1 MVDSSR
7 ARRSDFEDNRARLL
21 AAARQLIAERGPE
34 GLSISEVV
42 RLADLNRTTAYK
54 HFRTRDELVSAVME
68 SLAEEVGE
76 MLTRPMPF
84 GERIDFMARF
94 FVQHPEVGRL
104 ALHHLLAENP
114 FPRAAWDL
122 FVGQLEKLAKSDRAQ
137 DGIHSEMLGHIL
149 MAVGIMWGTQA
160 SAFYDDEPALAKA
173 TDALGRELKRLMLY
187 GVLKPEAWPELTR
200 VVEDEVQ

>member
-1 MVDSSR
+1 MNGWIGWVLELTWLYG
-7 ARRSDFEDNRARLL
+7 ARGRFENLIGFGNGARHATGGEPGEIRHSLPEQL
-21 AAARQLIAERGPE
+21 A
-34 GLSISEVV
+34 V
-42 RLADLNRTTAYK
+42 RIVA
-54 HFRTRDELVSAVME
+54 
-68 SLAEEVGE
+68 
-76 MLTRPMPF
+76 PF

-149 MAVGIMWGTQA
+149 MAVGIMWGMQA
-160 SAFYDDEPALAKA
+160 SAFYDDEAALAKA